1 MSKRFQDK
9 IAIVTGASAGIGRAT
24 ALQLAREGATVV
36 LTARASERLDAAARQ
51 ITADGGRAV
60 AMAGDGR
67 LPADA
72 NAVVERALKE
82 FGRIDILVNG
92 IGGANIGE
100 KSSQH
105 LEEVSFADYQA
116 LLDFNLS
123 PMFLFTTAVI
133 PVMKRQREGKIVHIA
148 SIAAHGN
155 SIMSSGAYVI
165 AKAGIVGLTRKMAR
179 QLAPWNIHVNA
190 TNPTLTLTEGTQAGW
205 DRFDDEGHAA
215 LLSHIP
221 MGRLPTVE
229 NQASVI
235 CFLCSAESDFVTGA
249 NIDVAGGQ

>member
-1 MSKRFQDK
+1 MSNRFDNK

-24 ALQLAREGATVV
+24 AEQLAREGATVV
-36 LTARASERLDAAARQ
+36 LTARASDRLDAAAQKIR
-51 ITADGGRAV
+51 AAGGRAT
-60 AMAGDGR
+60 AIAGDGR
-67 LPADA
+67 LPKDVAT
-72 NAVVERALKE
+72 VVERTMNE

-100 KSSQH
+100 KSSQS
-105 LEEVSFADYQA
+105 LEEVSFDEYQA
-116 LLDFNLS
+116 LLEFNLS

-148 SIAAHGN
+148 SIAGHGN
-155 SIMSSGAYVI
+155 SVMSSGAYVI
-165 AKAGIVGLTRKMAR
+165 AKAGILGLTRKLAR
-179 QLAPWNIHVNA
+179 QLGPWNIHVNA

-229 NQASVI
+229 NQSSVI
-235 CFLCSAESDFVTGA
+235 CFLCSAESDFVTGSS
-249 NIDVAGGQ
+249 IDVAGGQ